1 MIHYAKHKFITNWA
15 CIAFALITAIHFIAC
30 SDNAADS
37 SAGIFI
43 ETNTGN
49 KASACIYVPTEL
61 WKLSAGDTV
70 SLEQSRRDTIGDT
83 IYITESDY
91 RKLADST
98 SIASGTLILD
108 SVPEGHYD
116 SVTVYTSDGKTHV
129 FATNIDI
136 DKEQT
141 YYLDSAGV
149 REVTIIENTG
159 TIDFSGVSY
168 LSVKD
173 FDIKAGDSLA
183 FYGHT
188 ILGIENNKL
197 FIYNF
202 EDVGID
208 WTHVMDSKNVAT
220 GLAYLSTISYGFYD
234 SLVVKSPDGS
244 VHKYPMDFYIEEG
257 KSYYIHSNGA
267 TPITV
272 ESNPKSEG
280 NAQFYFSVKSF
291 EMSVGDTLF
300 MKGRDDKRVLS
311 NDTIY
316 VTTYFVEKI
325 IDSSD
330 VAAETIKI
338 ENVPEGVYDFFA
350 IFKHNGEWIY
360 PKLAEDYKEWTL
372 SETPILF
379 SKDGIFPM
387 DTSP

>member
-1 MIHYAKHKFITNWA
+1 MIHYAKHKFIANWA

-91 RKLADST
+91 RKVADST

-116 SVTVYTSDGKTHV
+116 SVTVYTSDGKTQV
-129 FATNIDI
+129 FTTNIDI

-149 REVTIIENTG
+149 RELVIEENSG
-159 TIDFSGVSY
+159 TIGLSDISY

-173 FDIKAGDSLA
+173 FGIKAGDSLA

-202 EDVGID
+202 EEVGTG
-208 WTHVMDSKNVAT
+208 WSLVMDSKNVAT

-244 VHKYPMDFYIEEG
+244 VHKYPMDFYIDEG

-291 EMSVGDTLF
+291 EMTVGDTLF

-316 VTTYFVEKI
+316 VATYFVEKI

-330 VAAETIKI
+330 VAAGTIKI
-338 ENVPEGVYDFFA
+338 ENVPEGIYDSFL
-350 IFKHNGEWIY
+350 IFKHNGEWIH

-379 SKDGIFPM
+379 SKEGIFPM
-387 DTSP
+387 DSIP

>member
-1 MIHYAKHKFITNWA
+1 MIHYTNHKFIANWA
-15 CIAFALITAIHFIAC
+15 CITFALITAIHFIAC

-91 RKLADST
+91 RKVADST

-108 SVPEGHYD
+108 SVPEGRYD

-149 REVTIIENTG
+149 REVTIVENTG
-159 TIDFSGVSY
+159 TVDFSDVIY

-173 FDIKAGDSLA
+173 FGIKAGDSLT

-197 FIYNF
+197 FIFNF
-202 EDVGID
+202 ED
-208 WTHVMDSKNVAT
+208 WNNVMDSKNVAT
-220 GLAYLSTISYGFYD
+220 GLAYLYHISYGFCD
-234 SLVVKSPDGS
+234 SIVVKSPDGS
-244 VHKYPMDFYIEEG
+244 VHKYPMDFYIDEG

-272 ESNPKSEG
+272 EYNPKSEG

-300 MKGRDDKRVLS
+300 MKGRDNKRVLS

-316 VTTYFVEKI
+316 DTGYIVQKI

-338 ENVPEGVYDFFA
+338 ENVPEGVYDSFA

-379 SKDGIFPM
+379 SKEGIFPM
-387 DTSP
+387 DSIP

>member
-1 MIHYAKHKFITNWA
+1 MIHYTNHKFIANWA

-91 RKLADST
+91 RKVADST

-108 SVPEGHYD
+108 SVPEGRYD

-202 EDVGID
+202 EDVGTG
-208 WTHVMDSKNVAT
+208 WSLVMNSKNVAT

-291 EMSVGDTLF
+291 EMTVGDTLF

-316 VTTYFVEKI
+316 VATYFVEKI

-372 SETPILF
+372 SETPIFF
-379 SKDGIFPM
+379 SKEGIFPM
-387 DTSP
+387 DSIP